1 MHSLG
6 SAVHFAF
13 NLLNVGVPD
22 SVRSSMGMADVVSE
36 VSALATYIT
45 FSHDDTSF
53 IWYLFETQ
61 H

>member
-1 MHSLG
+1 
-6 SAVHFAF
+6 
-13 NLLNVGVPD
+13 
-22 SVRSSMGMADVVSE
+22 MGMADVVSE